1 MRAAVWHG
9 VGDVRLDE
17 VPDPT
22 VQHPT
27 EARRGHC
34 ACCRAGHVAQHASGW
49 TKVVL
54 EPGS

>member
-22 VQHPT
+22 IQDPT
-27 EARRGHC
+27 QPGRGYC
-34 ACCRAGHVAQHASGW
+34 SCCRAGHVAQHDSGW